1 MSAVVRFPRRHRDSA
16 FRPVGEDGGL
26 VVLPG
31 RSEVKV
37 LNPVANKVFGLLD
50 GDHSLEEIA
59 RQVADEFDVAPEQ
72 AQRDIQAFLEELEA
86 HGMLEG
92 GGGEASS

>member
-1 MSAVVRFPRRHRDSA
+1 MSAEVKFPLRHPDSA

-37 LNPVANKVFGLLD
+37 LNPVAIKVFGLLD
-50 GDHSLEEIA
+50 GRHSLEEIA
-59 RQVADEFDVAPEQ
+59 RLVCEEYEVGREQAEADVRAFVAD
-72 AQRDIQAFLEELEA
+72 LEA
-86 HGMLEG
+86 HGMLADAGEG
-92 GGGEASS
+92 SAS